1 MVYIPNSCILKS
13 QGLQVPTKVFVL
25 VIFTQLLVKHQNMIN
40 PVGLTKYHT
49 IAIVIFVTITIS
61 ILIYYHDNI
70 ISNYLYYLPA
80 LYIYIY
86 IYMFVTLIVCI
97 IPCTECEITV
107 LNDSNTM

>member
-49 IAIVIFVTITIS
+49 IVIVIFVTITIS
-61 ILIYYHDNI
+61 ILIYYHD

-97 IPCTECEITV
+97 IPSTECEITV
-107 LNDSNTM
+107 LNDSM

>member
-25 VIFTQLLVKHQNMIN
+25 VIFTQLLVKHQNIIN
-40 PVGLTKYHT
+40 PVGFNQVSHNRDSHFCDYH
-49 IAIVIFVTITIS
+49 
-61 ILIYYHDNI
+61 NI
-70 ISNYLYYLPA
+70 DTNLLSR
-80 LYIYIY
+80 YIELSLLSPSPIY

-107 LNDSNTM
+107 LNDSM